1 MNRYS
6 YESGVQTYQAAPS
19 RADFL
24 LKTYLTLFA
33 AIVAFVLLEVAMFK
47 SGVADQILSAIVGTS
62 WLLVLGAFMV
72 VGWLASQM
80 AHAAKSKLAQA
91 GGLAFYV
98 VAEAIIFV
106 PLLWYA
112 NKVAPGVIASA
123 AIVTLG
129 GFSLLTATVLLTR
142 ADFSFLRGIVF
153 WGFIVALLLI
163 VGSVLFGFQLG
174 MFFSVAMVGLAGAS
188 VLYSTSTIV
197 HHYSDDRY
205 IGAALQLF
213 ADVAIMF
220 WYVLRIFLA
229 ARE

>member
-24 LKTYLTLFA
+24 LKTYLTLFG

-47 SGVADQILSAIVGTS
+47 SGIADQILSALVGTH
-62 WLLVLGAFMV
+62 WLLVLGAFMLV
-72 VGWLASQM
+72 SWFASRM
-80 AHAAKSKLAQA
+80 AHAAKSKLTQTA
-91 GGLAFYV
+91 GLAFYV
-98 VAEAIIFV
+98 AAISIIFV

-112 NKVAPGVIASA
+112 NRVAPGVIASA

-129 GFSLLTATVLLTR
+129 GFGLLTATVLLTR

-153 WGFIVALLLI
+153 WGFTVALLLI
-163 VGSVLFGFQLG
+163 VGSAIFGFQLG
-174 MFFSVAMVGLAGAS
+174 MFFSVAMVALAGAS
-188 VLYSTSTIV
+188 ILYSTSTIL
-197 HHYSDDRY
+197 HTYDDDRY

-220 WYVLRIFLA
+220 MYVLRIFLA
-229 ARE
+229 SRE

>member
-33 AIVAFVLLEVAMFK
+33 AIVSFVLLEVAMFK
-47 SGVADQILSAIVGTS
+47 SGMADSIVAALSGVS
-62 WLLVLGAFMV
+62 WLVVLGAFMV
-72 VGWLASQM
+72 VGWLAAQI
-80 AHAAKSKLAQA
+80 AHAATSKLTQA
-91 GGLAFYV
+91 AGLAFYV

-112 NKVAPGVIASA
+112 NRFAPGVTASA

-163 VGSVLFGFQLG
+163 VGSVLFGFELG
-174 MFFSVAMVGLAGAS
+174 MFFSVAMVALAGAS
-188 VLYSTSTIV
+188 ILYSTSTIL
-197 HHYSDDRY
+197 HSYSDDRY

-220 WYVLRIFLA
+220 WYVLRIFIA
-229 ARE
+229 SRE